1 MGENI
6 ILAALAGGIA
16 LAAGYGVVFFINSR
30 DITIPNNLIAS
41 LLGGSV
47 LRMSFIPGVAA
58 ASFVMALA
66 LGIIASVFPVEMAVR
81 IEPVVAVRQ
90 G

>member
-16 LAAGYGVVFFINSR
+16 IAAGYGIVCLINSH
-30 DITIPNNLIAS
+30 DIVLSNNLIAA
-41 LLGGSV
+41 LLGGPV

-58 ASFVMALA
+58 ASFAAALA
-66 LGIIASVFPVEMAVR
+66 LGIAASIIPVEMAVR
-81 IEPVVAVRQ
+81 IEPVVAVRR